1 MIEAKTISDNL
12 IHWKMHFV
20 TSVSNTAHKGSI
32 VIFGNVLVMLVSALK
47 AEDVMKSPEEIF
59 VVQ

>member
-1 MIEAKTISDNL
+1 M
-12 IHWKMHFV
+12 
-20 TSVSNTAHKGSI
+20 TSVSNTAHRGRI

-47 AEDVMKSPEEIF
+47 AEDVTKSPEEIF